1 MKNSKPFLVMFLS
14 LVLLISCKDK
24 SNYSKINNSE
34 TIKSSNSH
42 KIIINE
48 VVDGGSYAYIKVKE
62 NENEYWMAIP
72 NSNIVVGETY
82 YYNGGMVMKN
92 FESKQLNKIFDRIIF
107 AEGIRQTE
115 QVEVKNENPHA
126 KTAQKPQ
133 IITKLDKSEGEL
145 YLEELFNKKN
155 NFSGKEV
162 EVKGIVV
169 KVNKSILDRN
179 WIHVIDGT
187 KTSENSSLTITT
199 SELAKVG
206 DTITVKG
213 IIILNKD
220 FGHGYVYDILLEE
233 GKIVQ

>member
-1 MKNSKPFLVMFLS
+1 MKNSKTFLIVFLS
-14 LVLLISCKDK
+14 LVFLIGCKDK

-34 TIKSSNSH
+34 TTQKSANH
-42 KIIINE
+42 KIIVKE
-48 VVDGGSYAYIKVKE
+48 VVDGGTYAYLKAKDGDD
-62 NENEYWMAIP
+62 EYWMAIP

-92 FESKQLNKIFDRIIF
+92 FESKQLNKFFDKIIF

-126 KTAQKPQ
+126 KTAQKSQ
-133 IITKLDKSEGEL
+133 MIAKLVKNEGEL

-155 NFSGKEV
+155 NFLGKEV
-162 EVKGIVV
+162 EVKGVVV

-179 WIHVIDGT
+179 WIHIIDGT
-187 KTSENSSLTITT
+187 KTSEKGSLTITT

-213 IIILNKD
+213 IVILNKD

-233 GKIVQ
+233 GEIVE